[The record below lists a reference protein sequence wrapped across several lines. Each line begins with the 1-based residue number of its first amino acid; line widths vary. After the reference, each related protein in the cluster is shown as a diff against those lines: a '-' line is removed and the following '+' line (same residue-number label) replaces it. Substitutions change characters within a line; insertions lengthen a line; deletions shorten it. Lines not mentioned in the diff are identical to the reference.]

1 MVERDAL
8 AQEVDEEVSIV
19 FMSTCEEEVSG
30 QFDRPPEVGGEASS
44 SSPPS
49 VRPSDL
55 SRRLATCTDSAQ
67 LESIVC
73 DDTQKF
79 TAADTQAAFEA
90 LVRVCFCEN
99 SLPTG
104 SGLIDAALK
113 AEQPAPDHVEAFKN
127 MGVVVLVHALDAL
140 QQLSPSHVSTI
151 LLAMGLL
158 GICVDDTIMTDLVT
172 RAELTLQ
179 NCSGV
184 DMVNILAGLAMLEY
198 QPGDT
203 ALVEFEKRVAEL
215 EAQSQFDTNARGSLL
230 WSFTRLGRES
240 DVQAA
245 FDLHSTAMTPFSART
260 GQSNT
265 RSTTPGQARLKAIY
279 LHSDDLRK
287 AFHKRLQKCPLLM
300 SRRRALPPKHVIIEK
315 SLHCSQGK
323 ESTLT
328 CGAAKSDSSARFAP
342 RIERAPCIFAAL
354 YTAVGCRKC
363 ATLAGA
369 QSGREGQPLFSCS
382 VAERLSR

>member
-1 MVERDAL
+1 ME
-8 AQEVDEEVSIV
+8 EVDEEVGIV
-19 FMSTCEEEVSG
+19 CMSTCGDEVSEHC
-30 QFDRPPEVGGEASS
+30 DRPPEVGGEASS

-49 VRPSDL
+49 VRSSDL
-55 SRRLATCTDSAQ
+55 SKRLATCTDSAE
-67 LESIVC
+67 LESIVY
-73 DDTQKF
+73 DDAQKF
-79 TAADTQAAFEA
+79 TAADIQAAFEA

-104 SGLIDAALK
+104 SGLLDAALN

-127 MGVVVLVHALDAL
+127 MAVVVLVHALDAL
-140 QQLSPSHVSTI
+140 QELSSSHVSTT

-158 GICVDDTIMTDLVT
+158 GICVDDKIMTDLVT
-172 RAELTLQ
+172 RAELTVE

-203 ALVEFEKRVAEL
+203 VLVEFEKRMAEL
-215 EAQSQFDTNARGSLL
+215 EEQSQFDTNARGSLL

-287 AFHKRLQKCPLLM
+287 TFHKRLQKCPLLM
-300 SRRRALPPKHVIIEK
+300 SRRRALPPKHVIVEK
-315 SLHCSQGK
+315 
-323 ESTLT
+323 
-328 CGAAKSDSSARFAP
+328 KS
-342 RIERAPCIFAAL
+342 
-354 YTAVGCRKC
+354 
-363 ATLAGA
+363 
-369 QSGREGQPLFSCS
+369 
-382 VAERLSR
+382 